1 MPSQEE
7 FNNKLNEIIPILE
20 EIVKFDIEND
30 LVRNSVLGSAL
41 NFETS
46 REVFEKI
53 IGITDEIKNGNLKD
67 LPFNSLNSV
76 FSQTKSI
83 LDKLNQIKNFDP
95 NTQSG
100 ERQNFITNIRGAYET
115 YYESIFS
122 VLMFVRLQKINPSEI
137 EQKAKVKLE
146 EINNYYKK
154 SQDNFSEID
163 DILTKSRQAA
173 GKTGISKYA
182 SYFDDDAKEYKK
194 ISKLWFGG
202 IIAMSLAV
210 AGWGTVLMFWIKTGS
225 EIGEAIQYSIAK
237 FVVLSAL
244 FYILVWVTKNYNA
257 LRHNYIV
264 NKHRANS
271 LNSFETFVKSTSDDA
286 TKDAVLLQA
295 TQSIFNP
302 QSTGYDNKDVDSDT
316 SNKFIEILRHFEPK
330 SK

>member
-7 FNNKLNEIIPILE
+7 YINKLNETFIILE
-20 EIVKFDIEND
+20 AITKFDIEND

-41 NFETS
+41 NFEIS
-46 REVFEKI
+46 REVFEQI
-53 IGITDEIKNGNLKD
+53 IRITSEIKNSNLGS
-67 LPFNSLNSV
+67 LPFNFLNNV
-76 FSQTKSI
+76 FSQTKSV
-83 LDKLNQIKNFDP
+83 LDKLNEIKNFDP
-95 NTQSG
+95 STQSG
-100 ERQNFITNIRGAYET
+100 DRQNYINNIRAAYET
-115 YYESIFS
+115 YYDSVFS
-122 VLMFVRLQKINPSEI
+122 VLMFARLQKINPSET
-137 EQKAKVKLE
+137 EKKAKEKLD

-154 SQDNFSEID
+154 SQENLNEID

-173 GKTGISKYA
+173 GKTGISEYA

-194 ISKLWFGG
+194 MSKLWFVG

-210 AGWGTVLMFWIKTGS
+210 AGWGTVLMFWIKTGLGV
-225 EIGEAIQYSIAK
+225 GEAIQYSIAK

-302 QSTGYDNKDVDSDT
+302 QSTGYDNKDVDGDT